1 MKNARYMMLTAIAAS
16 LVLSVAARADDPF
29 DCDAQT
35 STEFTG
41 DTDNDW
47 TDDSNWTDGRPN
59 QNKDACIPPGET
71 VQIIFD
77 DDEAVRKL
85 WIQADVSD
93 IGTLEIIGDDNQS
106 KLSSLAVYGDAR
118 IDGELVM
125 ISAPKLRING
135 SRTFDGTGKL
145 ILLAEFT
152 NTYPKIVENNYPY
165 SSLTLSGAC
174 AVSCTP
180 DQWDD
185 GGTLVLMGGGK
196 IDVPLTNNAHV
207 TTWNDELF
215 SIADTTLTIAKTAS
229 GDGFWIAERNDE
241 LTYDKA
247 ILDVTETVT
256 GAGTW
261 VVAGHDTADLRFN
274 KACTNLTGDVLVYD
288 GRVLVN
294 QNFETTGDLTFE
306 DAGSDPTEI
315 RVDEGKTAKFSV
327 Q

>member
-29 DCDAQT
+29 DCDAGS
-35 STEFTG
+35 STIFDG

-47 TDDSNWTDGRPN
+47 TKATNWNNGVPDQGT
-59 QNKDACIPPGET
+59 DACIPDGET
-71 VQIIFD
+71 PQIIFE
-77 DDEAVRKL
+77 DEEEVRRL
-85 WIQADVSD
+85 WIQTG
-93 IGTLEIIGDDNQS
+93 GTVEIIGDDNQS
-106 KLSSLAVYGDAR
+106 KLSSLAVYGDSR

-135 SRTFDGTGKL
+135 PRTFDGTGKL
-145 ILLAEFT
+145 ILLAEF
-152 NTYPKIVENNYPY
+152 NRTYPKIVENNWPY

-185 GGTLVLMGGGK
+185 SGTLVLMGGGL

-215 SIADTTLTIAKTAS
+215 SIADSTLTIAKTA
-229 GDGFWIAERNDE
+229 GGNGFWIAERNDQ

-261 VVAGHDTADLRFN
+261 VVAGHDTASLRFN
-274 KACTNLTGDVLVYD
+274 EACTNLTGDVLVYD

-294 QNFETTGDLTFE
+294 QNFETAGDLTFE